1 MGVGSTSAARR
12 RAPVS
17 CSRRM
22 LRRCDLPYPWIPT
35 RAAEGRRG
43 HDRHQGEDCRSS
55 LLRSSWRPA
64 GPLGFRRTARTR
76 VLSAVGQRITIIPV
90 CPARSITTH
99 SGSARVHHSGSSPWA
114 HHLAGVR
121 LRRRVRTTIPEPSNH
136 VVPDLLTR
144 DTDTQPRPRATGAA
158 DVHLEALATR
168 HPSLPLA
175 LSGGLPFLRRA
186 QPRVETNPSEDLS
199 RPSARTPPDAR
210 CAADAGECSRPQ
222 RGASP
227 RPLP

>member
-76 VLSAVGQRITIIPV
+76 VLSAVGQRITVIPA

-121 LRRRVRTTIPEPSNH
+121 LRRRVRTTIPEPPNH
-136 VVPDLLTR
+136 VVPDLLMR
-144 DTDTQPRPRATGAA
+144 DFTAEVPNTKYVGDITYLPCGGGKF
-158 DVHLEALATR
+158 LYLATVIEY
-168 HPSLPLA
+168 A
-175 LSGGLPFLRRA
+175 DLR
-186 QPRVETNPSEDLS
+186 QV
-199 RPSARTPPDAR
+199 
-210 CAADAGECSRPQ
+210 
-222 RGASP
+222 GAHVIG
-227 RPLP
+227 